1 MSAFLN
7 EYAIFIALIWM
18 ILANLFAIGPRWLT
32 VVALVLM
39 LVTAGPIITA
49 VVRTSGWLIGFP
61 IMILMLIQM
70 RWTGYFILR
79 LARHYGLIAP
89 ADD

>member
-1 MSAFLN
+1 VTAFLE

-32 VVALVLM
+32 IVALVLM
-39 LVTAGPIITA
+39 LITAGPIIAA

-61 IMILMLIQM
+61 IMVLMLIQM
-70 RWTGYFILR
+70 RWTGFFILR
-79 LARHYGLIAP
+79 LARSYGLIAP

>member
-39 LVTAGPIITA
+39 LVTAGPIIAA